1 MNSKR
6 RPCRAGVL
14 LAAFSVVA
22 CATPPGLEAPA
33 PTALEDP
40 LALHWARTAAEHRAV
55 YEQAFRWI
63 GERVVAQARG
73 RDRGT
78 WAVIMDA
85 DETVLDNSEYQLR
98 RARQGLGY
106 TPKSWNAW
114 VRAEAAP
121 ALPGAVA
128 LVRRIREMGGRV
140 AIVSNRDE
148 EVCDPTRR
156 NLEAVGLDVD
166 VVLCRQ
172 RPGGKEGRFRAVAE
186 GGTSAGLPPLEV
198 VAWVGDNIQDFP
210 EGSLELRDAEPESLA
225 DFGVRFFIL
234 PNPMYGSWERNP
246 PPRSLNARLGGT
258 GWWRREASEVAEQMS
273 GGRTRSRRNLK
284 ARSPAP
290 RRSPPL
296 RAALVPSRI
305 SPEARPGFPYWDR
318 PSVSA
323 TGEVVRACRC
333 HCLA

>member
-40 LALHWARTAAEHRAV
+40 MALHWARTAAEHRAV
-55 YEQAFRWI
+55 YEQTFRWI
-63 GERVVAQARG
+63 GERVAAQAQG

-85 DETVLDNSEYQLR
+85 DETVLGNSEYQLR

-114 VRAEAAP
+114 VREEAAP

-210 EGSLELRDAEPESLA
+210 GGSQELRGAEPESLA

-234 PNPMYGSWERNP
+234 PNPMYGSWERTPPP
-246 PPRSLNARLGGT
+246 PPRSLNARLGAPYG
-258 GWWRREASEVAEQMS
+258 G
-273 GGRTRSRRNLK
+273 GGRRP
-284 ARSPAP
+284 RSPNRCQGGAP
-290 RRSPPL
+290 ESAEPQGPFACTPPFPTFTSRT
-296 RAALVPSRI
+296 RAFPNI
-305 SPEARPGFPYWDR
+305 S
-318 PSVSA
+318 
-323 TGEVVRACRC
+323 
-333 HCLA
+333 